1 MKETN
6 RFRCDKRVHKSH
18 NSIGIP
24 IPTHMTRR
32 RTERELQTGIRTLT
46 QQEAE
51 AEARW
56 FLNLKGGLSNI
67 KEWNQEYAEAY
78 NTAVKTHQILED

>member
-24 IPTHMTRR
+24 IPTHMTRP
-32 RTERELQTGIRTLT
+32 RTEKELQTGV
-46 QQEAE
+46 
-51 AEARW
+51 RW
-56 FLNLKGGLSNI
+56 FINLKGGLSNI
-67 KEWNQEYAEAY
+67 KDWNKEYAEAY